1 MFCLEAFLAQTDA
14 DVTNAIA
21 DFMDCSI
28 VIPPTDIQDP
38 EMLKP
43 IINYQRLILRDRLR
57 PADARLAYGAR
68 VKGQQDMR
76 GPAEGPCCIAAAFS
90 FIILALQILDI
101 TFNVSDL
108 YQDKLKSF
116 YQTTVA

>member
-1 MFCLEAFLAQTDA
+1 MFCLEAFLAQTEA

-43 IINYQRLILRDRLR
+43 IINYQRRLLCDRLR
-57 PADARLAYGAR
+57 PADARLAYGDR
-68 VKGQQDMR
+68 VKGQQDLR
-76 GPAEGPCCIAAAFS
+76 GTKQRHFPLLSFRCCKPNDQLCS
-90 FIILALQILDI
+90 FFFLPD
-101 TFNVSDL
+101 S
-108 YQDKLKSF
+108 
-116 YQTTVA
+116 

>member
-1 MFCLEAFLAQTDA
+1 MSLPQQVFCLEAFLAQTDT

-43 IINYQRLILRDRLR
+43 VINYQRRILRDRLR
-57 PADARLAYGAR
+57 PADARLAYGDR
-68 VKGQQDMR
+68 EKGQQDLR
-76 GPAEGPCCIAAAFS
+76 G
-90 FIILALQILDI
+90 
-101 TFNVSDL
+101 
-108 YQDKLKSF
+108 LKQPHFPVLSSHCNS
-116 YQTTVA
+116 

>member
-1 MFCLEAFLAQTDA
+1 MEAFLAQTDT

-43 IINYQRLILRDRLR
+43 VINYQRRILRDRLR
-57 PADARLAYGAR
+57 PADARLAYGTR
-68 VKGQQDMR
+68 VKGQQQ
-76 GPAEGPCCIAAAFS
+76 F
-90 FIILALQILDI
+90 L
-101 TFNVSDL
+101 L
-108 YQDKLKSF
+108 YQDKLKSRRRRA
-116 YQTTVA
+116 TVTAI